1 MTTDPRPGPE
11 RVSPES
17 PSAGSDLTLTG
28 VSKAFGEVRAV
39 VDVSLQLRRGR
50 LLTLIGPS
58 GCGKTTILR
67 LIAGLEV
74 PDQGEIRIGDAIVAG
89 NGTFVPPEQ
98 RDAGVVFQD
107 YALFPHLTVLQ
118 NATFGLTR
126 LPRGARDQ
134 RARELLTALGL
145 QGLEARYPH
154 QLSGGQQQRVALAR
168 ALAPRPTLLLLDEPL
183 SNLDAHIRTQMRHE
197 LQTVLTQ
204 QQVTALMVTH
214 DQEEALSMADDVAV
228 LRNGRIEQRGSPE
241 EVYRRPRTAFVA
253 AFLGATNLLPGRA
266 RDGVVETPLGPVRVP
281 TPDGPTTLSLRPEDL
296 RIADQGLFRGEIVH
310 RSFRGHDVNYVV
322 RVGDVLVK
330 VLTDCHADYF
340 PGDRVALELVGR
352 PVPLGEALR
361 RGGAGN
367 D

>member
-1 MTTDPRPGPE
+1 MAETLTAPE
-11 RVSPES
+11 KTATKLP
-17 PSAGSDLTLTG
+17 PPGSDLTLAG
-28 VSKAFGEVRAV
+28 VSKSFGSVQAV
-39 VDVSLQLRRGR
+39 TDVTLQLRRGR

-58 GCGKTTILR
+58 GCGKTTLLR

-74 PDQGEIRIGDAIVAG
+74 PDRGEIRIGSTIVAG
-89 NGTFVPPEQ
+89 NGTFVPPER

-107 YALFPHLTVLQ
+107 YALFPHLNVLQ
-118 NATFGLTR
+118 NVTFGLMR
-126 LPRGARDQ
+126 LPRGDREG
-134 RARELLTALGL
+134 RAREMLAAVGL
-145 QGLEARYPH
+145 QGLEERYAH

-183 SNLDAHIRTQMRHE
+183 SNLDAHVRTQMRHE
-197 LQTVLTQ
+197 LQTILAE
-204 QQVTALMVTH
+204 QQVSALLVTH

-228 LRNGRIEQRGSPE
+228 LRGGRLEQVGSPE

-266 RDGVVETPLGPVRVP
+266 RDGVVETPLGPVRAP

-296 RIADQGLFRGEIVH
+296 RIADQGLFRGEIVR

-322 RVGDVLVK
+322 RVGEVLVN
-330 VLTDCHADYF
+330 VLTDCHSDYY
-340 PGDRVALELVGR
+340 PGDRVALELVGQ